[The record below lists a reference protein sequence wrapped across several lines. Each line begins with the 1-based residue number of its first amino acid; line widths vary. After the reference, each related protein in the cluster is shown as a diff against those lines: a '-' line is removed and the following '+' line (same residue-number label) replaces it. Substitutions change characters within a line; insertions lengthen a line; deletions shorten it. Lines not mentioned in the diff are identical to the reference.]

1 MPAVPVPGS
10 PDPQSPDRARK
21 SRLGDLPFDPT
32 SWAGA
37 LITMTA
43 LASVLWIVEI
53 VNSAGN
59 YDLAQ
64 YGLRPRDVHG
74 LIGVVTMP
82 FLHAG
87 YGHLLANSAPFILI
101 GWVVLLSGV
110 GPFLLSSAIIIVA
123 GGLATWLV
131 APSVGP
137 HGAVVGAS
145 SLIIGWLGYL
155 LGRAYFSRRVKW
167 IIVAVLV
174 LVFFGTLLGGL
185 LPSVGSEVSWQG
197 HLSGFAA
204 GVCAAWLMHPRH
216 NRERGRGRDESTAG
230 PAPAAGALS

>member
-1 MPAVPVPGS
+1 MPALPVPGS
-10 PDPQSPDRARK
+10 SDPRAPERARNR
-21 SRLGDLPFDPT
+21 RLGDLPFDPT

-43 LASVLWIVEI
+43 LAAVLWVVEI

-59 YDLAQ
+59 YNLAQ
-64 YGLRPRDVHG
+64 YGLRPRDIHG
-74 LIGVVTMP
+74 LVGVVTMP

-110 GPFLLSSAIIIVA
+110 RPFLLSSAIIIVV
-123 GGLATWLV
+123 GGLVTWLV

-137 HGAVVGAS
+137 HGSVVGAS

-167 IIVAVLV
+167 IVIAVLV

-197 HLSGFAA
+197 HLAGFAA
-204 GVCAAWLMHPRH
+204 GVFAAGLMHPRH
-216 NRERGRGRDESTAG
+216 NRERSRSRDDSPAG
-230 PAPAAGALS
+230 PPSTAGALS